1 MAWKFRQEFQ
11 SRLGLV
17 FDHFLT
23 IYHSFPGRIT
33 AETFKSQITAVVDI
47 WEDWI
52 VFPPEFTQHL
62 RKRLEGQVREEA
74 PVVEEAPAVVEE
86 PAPAPVSRFKTSSFK
101 PADVLVELP
110 KTTSV
115 QDDDGETPMDMESD
129 VDGQPLDDIDGE
141 PLENIDGDPMDDID
155 GNPVDDDIDG
165 APLEDDVDGAPLDE
179 DIDGAPIGDVDRE
192 PMMA

>member
-17 FDHFLT
+17 FDHFST

-52 VFPPEFTQHL
+52 VFPPEFTLHL
-62 RKRLEGQVREEA
+62 RRRIEGQVQEEA

-86 PAPAPVSRFKTSSFK
+86 PTPAPVSRFKTATFK
-101 PADVLVELP
+101 PADEP
-110 KTTSV
+110 AEPPRTMSA
-115 QDDDGETPMDMESD
+115 QDDGGETPMDMESD

-141 PLENIDGDPMDDID
+141 PLEDIDGEPMDDID
-155 GNPVDDDIDG
+155 GIPLDDDIDGVPVEDDIDG
-165 APLEDDVDGAPLDE
+165 APLDDDVDGAAMG
-179 DIDGAPIGDVDRE
+179 DIDGD
-192 PMMA
+192 PMV